1 MLLLRFL
8 GLVLILNVLRYSGG
22 FLFEPFVIFP
32 GLFGAMEESASYF
45 RTEFATFDWI
55 TSYLYNFV
63 MWLSGV
69 WLFHLARPAIF
80 GSDLVASFKIFAI
93 LWLMFAS
100 TSAIYMNHYSHPRD
114 FYLWNIFDALLV
126 FTLVAVGNGFLYRR
140 IMGAHANDRP
150 EETAD
155 DPALSG

>member
-1 MLLLRFL
+1 MVLMRFL

-45 RTEFATFDWI
+45 RNEFTTFDWI
-55 TSYLYNFV
+55 TSYIFNFL
-63 MWLSGV
+63 MWMSCT
-69 WLFHLARPAIF
+69 WIFHLARPVIR
-80 GSDLVASFKIFAI
+80 GSDLVASFKIFGI

-114 FYLWNIFDALLV
+114 FYFWSVFDALLV
-126 FTLVAVGNGFLYRR
+126 FALVAAGNGLLYRK
-140 IMGAHANDRP
+140 IMGPRAAVGSKDSMM
-150 EETAD
+150 
-155 DPALSG
+155 PAA